1 MGNEHFKRN
10 VSSKV
15 LVNLWTANVGEND
28 SINDKYFV
36 QILRPKLKQ
45 GTNINYLQLIFNR
58 RALIN
63 IVNQV
68 EGSVR

>member
-28 SINDKYFV
+28 PINILFKSWDQNYQV
-36 QILRPKLKQ
+36 QI
-45 GTNINYLQLIFNR
+45 
-58 RALIN
+58 
-63 IVNQV
+63 
-68 EGSVR
+68 